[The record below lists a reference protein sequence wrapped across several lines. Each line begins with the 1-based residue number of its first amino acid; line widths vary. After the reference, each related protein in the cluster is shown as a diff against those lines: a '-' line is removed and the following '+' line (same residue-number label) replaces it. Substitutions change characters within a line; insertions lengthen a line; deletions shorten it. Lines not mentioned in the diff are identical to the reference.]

1 MSQMRWMTWI
11 LVSLLLLLQYPLWL
25 GKGGWLQVWSTG
37 RQVAEQKQVNA
48 SLTTRNAAMDAEVR
62 DLKQG
67 LDAIG
72 ERARN
77 ELGMIRNDEV
87 FFQVLK
93 PGPAQ
98 SATPS
103 QNGNN
108 KQQLPPGGAGDGSQ
122 R

>member
-1 MSQMRWMTWI
+1 MRSMTWI
-11 LVSLLLLLQYPLWL
+11 LLSLLLVLQYPLWF
-25 GKGGWLQVWSTG
+25 GKGGWMQVWDNG
-37 RQVAEQKQVNA
+37 RQLHDQQQVNA
-48 SLTTRNAAMDAEVR
+48 NLVARNAAMDAEVG

-93 PGPAQ
+93 PGQAVTLPVAQ
-98 SATPS
+98 S
-103 QNGNN
+103 GNN
-108 KQQLPPGGAGDGSQ
+108 KLQVSQGGIGDGSQ

>member
-1 MSQMRWMTWI
+1 MTWI
-11 LVSLLLLLQYPLWL
+11 LVSLLLLLQYPLWF
-25 GKGGWLQVWSTG
+25 GKGGWLQVWDTG
-37 RQVAEQKQVNA
+37 RQVAAQKQLNA
-48 SLTTRNAAMDAEVR
+48 TLTARNAAMDAEVR
-62 DLKQG
+62 DLKHG
-67 LDAIG
+67 LDAIA

-93 PGPAQ
+93 PGQAQPQPA
-98 SATPS
+98 APS

-108 KQQLPPGGAGDGSQ
+108 KQQSPPGGAGDGKQ

>member
-1 MSQMRWMTWI
+1 MSQIRWMTWI
-11 LVSLLLLLQYPLWL
+11 LVSLLLVLQYPLWF

-37 RQVAEQKQVNA
+37 RQVAEQKRINA
-48 SLTTRNAAMDAEVR
+48 SLATRNAATDAEVR

-93 PGPAQ
+93 PGSVQSPA
-98 SATPS
+98 PS
-103 QNGNN
+103 QSGNN
-108 KQQLPPGGAGDGSQ
+108 KQQLPPGGAGHGNQ